1 MLTAWRASYDIS
13 VSEPSTTT
21 GPTSD
26 GWRTLPVADVQRA
39 LEQIKGGVR
48 LPEGALAAVAR
59 AFQVRG
65 PVRLEVDRTLLGS
78 TAVALIRMSAMRV
91 RDLPFARAHTVHLAF
106 VLEGMV
112 TMTPREGTPVELGP
126 GDVSLISN
134 WAMFDVECRDETR
147 VLHILLSESI
157 LRERGVRVR
166 AARFRLEGPR
176 TLGAPLRALALALV
190 DPAWAP
196 SAPAIRA
203 AERGL
208 EDLVVAF
215 LLEAEDSHYDH
226 EDLRAQLR
234 RRALDEV
241 AARHRDAGLTPTALA
256 GYLGVSL
263 RHLQRGFEGTGTTIA
278 HHITR
283 QRARS
288 AAALLASPGADAL
301 TVAEVAR
308 ATGFGSAF
316 ELRSAFRAQY
326 GVLPSDYRA
335 KRSSIAPDAGD
346 SRASQVESVAA
357 DTTLAP

>member
-1 MLTAWRASYDIS
+1 MLIAWRADYDIS

-21 GPTSD
+21 GQAPD
-26 GWRTLPVADVQRA
+26 GWRTLPLSDVQRA

-48 LPEGALAAVAR
+48 LPEAALAGVAR

-65 PVRLEVDRTLLGS
+65 PVRLEVDRTVLGS
-78 TAVALIRMSAMRV
+78 TAVALISMSAMRV

-106 VLEGMV
+106 VLEGLV
-112 TMTPREGTPVELGP
+112 TMRPRDGVPVDLGP

-134 WAMFDVECRDETR
+134 WALFDVECRDETR
-147 VLHILLSESI
+147 VLHILMSESI

-190 DPAWAP
+190 DPTWTP
-196 SAPAIRA
+196 SAPAARA

-208 EDLVVAF
+208 EDLAVAF
-215 LLEAEDSHYDH
+215 LLEAEDSHFDH

-241 AARHRDAGLTPTALA
+241 AARHRDATLTPRVLA
-256 GYLGVSL
+256 GALGVSL

-283 QRARS
+283 HRARS
-288 AAALLASPGADAL
+288 AAELLASPGADAL

-326 GVLPSDYRA
+326 GMLPSDYRA
-335 KRSSIAPDAGD
+335 QRSSLAPGGGD
-346 SRASQVESVAA
+346 SRASDAESVAT
-357 DTTLAP
+357 DTIVAP